1 MNKVIGF
8 LRIKKGRYYTIIKY
22 DDATGKRRTK
32 EKATGIEVKR
42 GNKKLAKEILA
53 ERLNEYRNAYCLETV
68 DNIYF
73 EEYLEQ
79 WMKQVKK
86 EVRDSTYYTYQIQMN
101 KHILPYF
108 QTKHILLS
116 DLKIRD
122 IQRYYQHEM
131 DEGRDVGTVKKYHA
145 NIHKALDAAVRDELI
160 PVNPSDKV
168 VFPKKQKKKLNPYT
182 AEEAEALFKAV
193 SGTKMEVPVKLA
205 TMFGLRREEVLG
217 LRWSAID
224 FKKNTVKI
232 DHTCILIGAEAV
244 NVNRTKNESS
254 NRTLYMTD
262 ETASYLKSIKKRQRE
277 NQLRLGEEYVYTDYV
292 CVDEYGQQIK
302 PSYISQTFGKI
313 LKKNGLRHIRFHDL
327 RHTCASLLL
336 NQGYELTD
344 VSSMLGHSTITTTA
358 DIYGHTDEKRMR
370 DIAEK
375 MGSVL
380 AI

>member
-108 QTKHILLS
+108 KTKHILLS

-224 FKKNTVKI
+224 FKENTVKI

-302 PSYISQTFGKI
+302 PSYISQAFGKI

>member
-1 MNKVIGF
+1 MSLIKCPECGNEISDKAYSCPKCGCPIKQEKVIVV
-8 LRIKKGRYYTIIKY
+8 KKDYKGKAKAFTI
-22 DDATGKRRTK
+22 A
-32 EKATGIEVKR
+32 GIIVFIISAIVAISTYE
-42 GNKKLAKEILA
+42 
-53 ERLNEYRNAYCLETV
+53 ERLSLSAAY
-68 DNIYF
+68 
-73 EEYLEQ
+73 
-79 WMKQVKK
+79 
-86 EVRDSTYYTYQIQMN
+86 
-101 KHILPYF
+101 
-108 QTKHILLS
+108 
-116 DLKIRD
+116 
-122 IQRYYQHEM
+122 
-131 DEGRDVGTVKKYHA
+131 A
-145 NIHKALDAAVRDELI
+145 
-160 PVNPSDKV
+160 
-168 VFPKKQKKKLNPYT
+168 
-182 AEEAEALFKAV
+182 
-193 SGTKMEVPVKLA
+193 
-205 TMFGLRREEVLG
+205 
-217 LRWSAID
+217 
-224 FKKNTVKI
+224 
-232 DHTCILIGAEAV
+232 
-244 NVNRTKNESS
+244 
-254 NRTLYMTD
+254 YMTD

>member
-1 MNKVIGF
+1 MEKGVILNKVIGF

-108 QTKHILLS
+108 KTKHILLS

-131 DEGRDVGTVKKYHA
+131 DEGRDVGTVK
-145 NIHKALDAAVRDELI
+145 NIMPI
-160 PVNPSDKV
+160 
-168 VFPKKQKKKLNPYT
+168 
-182 AEEAEALFKAV
+182 
-193 SGTKMEVPVKLA
+193 
-205 TMFGLRREEVLG
+205 
-217 LRWSAID
+217 
-224 FKKNTVKI
+224 
-232 DHTCILIGAEAV
+232 
-244 NVNRTKNESS
+244 
-254 NRTLYMTD
+254 
-262 ETASYLKSIKKRQRE
+262 SIRLWM
-277 NQLRLGEEYVYTDYV
+277 QL
-292 CVDEYGQQIK
+292 
-302 PSYISQTFGKI
+302 
-313 LKKNGLRHIRFHDL
+313 
-327 RHTCASLLL
+327 
-336 NQGYELTD
+336 
-344 VSSMLGHSTITTTA
+344 
-358 DIYGHTDEKRMR
+358 
-370 DIAEK
+370 
-375 MGSVL
+375 
-380 AI
+380 